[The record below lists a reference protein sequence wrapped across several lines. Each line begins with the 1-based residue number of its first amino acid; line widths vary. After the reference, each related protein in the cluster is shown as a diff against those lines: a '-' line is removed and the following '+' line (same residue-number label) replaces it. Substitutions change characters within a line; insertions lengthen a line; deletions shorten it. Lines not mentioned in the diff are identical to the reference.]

1 MMSIMHLAQ
10 SPAGVI
16 MVVSCP
22 LGSISMLMPQQ
33 CSNRLVVSGQH
44 SMF

>member
-1 MMSIMHLAQ
+1 MVSIMHLAQ

-16 MVVSCP
+16 VVVSCP
-22 LGSISMLMPQQ
+22 VGIISMLVPQQ
-33 CSNRLVVSGQH
+33 CSNRLVVSGRH